1 MRHVVAAA
9 DAAAATIVLFS
20 LPVLPLLLLLQ
31 KTFNFLDIDIGV
43 LPHRQSTHRCNLKFG
58 IVS

>member
-1 MRHVVAAA
+1 MRLVVAA

-20 LPVLPLLLLLQ
+20 LLVLPLLLLQ
-31 KTFNFLDIDIGV
+31 KTFNFLDIDIDV